1 MDPLSGVLSL
11 LRIRNYHSAA
21 LKLGG
26 DWAFDFPSRAGIKF
40 TAVVKGSC
48 WVKVSGEPAPQ
59 HLQQGDCFLMT
70 RGLPFTLS
78 SDLSVPAMDSAG
90 FFQTP
95 APDELTLDYG
105 GDDVQLV
112 GGRFDFTGIPT
123 RFLLS
128 TLPSLVH
135 VQGHSPQASILR
147 WALERFTAE
156 LQQQRPG
163 RSLMNEHLAHIMLV
177 EVLRA
182 HLAALERNG
191 LDRDDMGWFFGL
203 ANRNLSAALSALHAA
218 PARRWTVEELAR
230 LAAMSRS
237 AFALRFKQ
245 IVGAAPM
252 EYLTHWR
259 MLLAGDRL
267 RNSSDSVAT
276 IAFSLGYESE
286 SAFSTA
292 FKRVMSHSPRQYQR
306 EQSAAVEADLKA
318 DVEADSK
325 V

>member
-11 LRIRNYHSAA
+11 LRIRNYHSAT
-21 LKLGG
+21 LQLGG
-26 DWAFDFPSRAGIKF
+26 DWAFEFPSRPGIKF

-48 WVKVSGEPAPQ
+48 WVWVKGEPAPQ
-59 HLQQGDCFLMT
+59 YLQQGDCFLMT
-70 RGLPFTLS
+70 RGEPFALF
-78 SDLSVPAMDSAG
+78 SDLSVPAIDSADH
-90 FFQTP
+90 F
-95 APDELTLDYG
+95 LTLAADEIALSYG
-105 GDDVQLV
+105 GDEVQLV
-112 GGRFDFTGIPT
+112 GGRFDFSGVPT
-123 RFLLS
+123 QFLLS

-135 VQGHSPQASILR
+135 VQASSPQASILR

-182 HLAALERNG
+182 HLAALDRNG
-191 LDRDDMGWFFGL
+191 LDDGIGWFFGL
-203 ANRNLSAALSALHAA
+203 ADRNLGAALSAMHAE
-218 PARRWTVEELAR
+218 PAQRWTVEKLAR

-252 EYLTHWR
+252 EYLTQWR

-292 FKRVMSHSPRQYQR
+292 FKRVMAHSPRQYQR
-306 EQSAAVEADLKA
+306 ARPAAAEA
-318 DVEADSK
+318 
-325 V
+325 

>member
-1 MDPLSGVLSL
+1 MEPLSGVLSL
-11 LRIRNYHSAA
+11 LRIRNYHSAT

-26 DWAFDFPSRAGIKF
+26 DWAFNVPSNEGIKF

-48 WVKVSGEPAPQ
+48 WLWVKGEQAPQ
-59 HLQQGDCFLMT
+59 QLQQGDCYLMT
-70 RGLPFTLS
+70 RGAPFILS
-78 SDLSVPAMDSAG
+78 SDLSVPAIDSEDH
-90 FFQTP
+90 FQIL
-95 APDELTLDYG
+95 AEGEITLDYG

-123 RFLLS
+123 QFLLS
-128 TLPSLVH
+128 ALPSLVH
-135 VQGHSPQASILR
+135 VQCASPQASILR
-147 WALERFTAE
+147 WALERFTSE

-182 HLAALERNG
+182 HLATMDSTG
-191 LDRDDMGWFFGL
+191 MGWFFGL
-203 ANRNLSAALSALHAA
+203 ADHNLSAALSAMHAD
-218 PARRWTVEELAR
+218 PSRRWTVEELAR
-230 LAAMSRS
+230 LATMSRS

-245 IVGAAPM
+245 IVGDAPM

-267 RNSSDSVAT
+267 KNSSDSVST

-292 FKRVMSHSPRQYQR
+292 FKRVMSQSPRQYQR
-306 EQSAAVEADLKA
+306 AQSDQA
-318 DVEADSK
+318 
-325 V
+325 